1 MQNVE
6 RKRPLAGTRCR
17 GEYYI
22 KLELSEIGRRGL
34 LDTSG
39 SGRAP
44 LLDRHEYV
52 DEGTVS
58 IKGNELLDQLISSRR
73 AVRVF
78 VSSNVIPCILEHEYQ
93 SVREIC

>member
-1 MQNVE
+1 MGNFTIYAVNQSIITGLQSRKGQWHYVE

-22 KLELSEIGRRGL
+22 KLELREIDRRGL

-44 LLDRHEYV
+44 LVDHHEYV
-52 DEGTVS
+52 DE
-58 IKGNELLDQLISSRR
+58 LR
-73 AVRVF
+73 F
-78 VSSNVIPCILEHEYQ
+78 P
-93 SVREIC
+93 